1 MGVLVLIWY
10 QGMYCSGTNHLVRSL
25 LNLAD
30 PDDRSDT
37 PPCLTLAWEN
47 HMKRVRVLVANRPRL
62 MRELVLA
69 TISDKPDI
77 EIVGEVVDESKLTEV
92 VEQVRPDVL
101 IVSIDK
107 QEKRLGQCGF
117 LLGRYPQMR
126 ILALAPEQNLGIF
139 YWAIIDIRT
148 KPLESSESGILNAV
162 RELPALVGAAQN

>member
-1 MGVLVLIWY
+1 
-10 QGMYCSGTNHLVRSL
+10 
-25 LNLAD
+25 
-30 PDDRSDT
+30 
-37 PPCLTLAWEN
+37 
-47 HMKRVRVLVANRPRL
+47 

-77 EIVGEVVDESKLTEV
+77 EIVGEVVDESNLVEV
-92 VEQVRPDVL
+92 VEQVQPDVL
-101 IVSIDK
+101 ILAIDE

-148 KPLESSESGILNAV
+148 KPLESSEAGILNAV
-162 RELPALVGAAQN
+162 RERPVLVGAAQN

>member
-1 MGVLVLIWY
+1 
-10 QGMYCSGTNHLVRSL
+10 
-25 LNLAD
+25 
-30 PDDRSDT
+30 
-37 PPCLTLAWEN
+37 
-47 HMKRVRVLVANRPRL
+47 MKRVRVLVANRPRL

-101 IVSIDK
+101 IVAFDE
-107 QEKRLGQCGF
+107 QEKHQGQCGF

-162 RELPALVGAAQN
+162 RQPPVLAGAAQN